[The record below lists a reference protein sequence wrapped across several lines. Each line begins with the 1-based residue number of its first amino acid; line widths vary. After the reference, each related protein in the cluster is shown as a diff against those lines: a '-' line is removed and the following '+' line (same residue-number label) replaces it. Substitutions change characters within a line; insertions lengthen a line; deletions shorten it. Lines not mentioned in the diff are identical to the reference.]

1 MAPVKFSILP
11 GGEVYL
17 MAFRA
22 AGPKPAPEK
31 INACGS

>member
-1 MAPVKFSILP
+1 MLA

-22 AGPKPAPEK
+22 AGPKPAPDK
-31 INACGS
+31 ISACNSAKS